1 MKEEIAYIAR
11 RYQKGSFEVE
21 KGWKR
26 LDIAPSLKWKRMR
39 AAAIIASAVVLSATA
54 GLVIYQYN
62 QPPQQETQ
70 QNIVKPISK
79 KEVVKVIDFEN
90 TALPTVIS
98 KIKEVYGVEILNI
111 PKNAEEYKIS
121 LHYKGNAVDLITT
134 INDILDTQMTVE

>member
-39 AAAIIASAVVLSATA
+39 AAAIIASAIVLSATA

-62 QPPQQETQ
+62 QPSQQETQ